1 MAIVGLPIALPVVWD
16 LTHPASKK
24 SLFNVVIADGGF
36 VAYATYFLMM
46 AVFSTIPL
54 ISAFGFWN
62 CSFRRRFVFS
72 GGMLEF
78 RGAPGTAFVTNFE
91 NIQTVVIFA
100 RQHRSIWTC
109 NVALQ
114 IRRDSRVWWLCINND
129 PVCGPD
135 EHAEHRY
142 QIDWLIDAHRPL
154 AELLS
159 RVIDKPIQ
167 IEQQIGL
174 RPFRRSFHAL
184 WR

>member
-1 MAIVGLPIALPVVWD
+1 MSAHPSIPYGAPLALPQEHRD
-16 LTHPASKK
+16 YSGL
-24 SLFNVVIADGGF
+24 GGTPKGPF
-36 VAYATYFLMM
+36 Q
-46 AVFSTIPL
+46 IGR
-54 ISAFGFWN
+54 ISA
-62 CSFRRRFVFS
+62 
-72 GGMLEF
+72 
-78 RGAPGTAFVTNFE
+78 
-91 NIQTVVIFA
+91 
-100 RQHRSIWTC
+100 
-109 NVALQ
+109 
-114 IRRDSRVWWLCINND
+114 LCFNND